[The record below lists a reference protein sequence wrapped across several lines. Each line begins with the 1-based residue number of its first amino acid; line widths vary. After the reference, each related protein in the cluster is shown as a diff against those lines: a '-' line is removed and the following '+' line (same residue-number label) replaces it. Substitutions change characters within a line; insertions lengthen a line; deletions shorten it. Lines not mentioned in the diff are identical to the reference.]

1 MMNKV
6 DVTKLG
12 LRYRKP
18 NTKTSL
24 ANRIHRN
31 ADLEAANK
39 KLLLACHNDWIQLDN
54 KRQEHAR
61 FMRYYSGEQ
70 WDDLVQ
76 DPDNA
81 GKMITE
87 KTLFSRMGVTPITH
101 NILQQ
106 YIRNVLGQ
114 LLSNPY
120 KTIINSRREED
131 SQAAEM
137 LTNAIQACLEVN
149 ENSTLDINHI
159 IALHT
164 IGVGWSKITY
174 THWDDRNVTDARIDF
189 VNENRI
195 AWNQDT
201 EDPRMFDLRRIC
213 ELHSYTLDEL
223 ISNFAFTTQD
233 EQTLRELY
241 LSKRDDQEEQ
251 NSTASQTLRNM
262 EFWGSGSEINK
273 YRVLEV
279 WTKRGR
285 WVLWANDRATFDRPK
300 EYVNN
305 IPAVEAEIEKE
316 NSRRLAQGIAAGMEP
331 DSIPLVEFERHYE
344 RYWYCQFLTPEG
356 VSLLEMESPYEHQQ
370 HPYVFS
376 SMPIIDGNS
385 KPVFSDLIDMQRN
398 INRQRTMLDML
409 IASSA
414 KNTLFVPEDALDG
427 HSIEE
432 YADEI
437 MKINGVIKF
446 KPKPGVNVLPQ
457 FLQRN
462 AVNIG
467 IFDILNF
474 DMQQIQQISGLSGA
488 IQGQAM
494 KSNMPASLYAQQA
507 QNTMLNF
514 VLLFNRFNDYCT
526 KRDKKL
532 MRVCL
537 QYYNEP
543 RYLAT
548 SGKAYGTTATEY
560 IPEKAKAIAD
570 SISFVP
576 SQGMDTPI
584 FRAHINDYLMEM
596 LKSNLIPVE
605 TFLQYTTLP
614 FGKQILSELQSLKEQ
629 AANGGG
635 VNQQA
640 VDNIQ
645 QIAETQSNP
654 RAVELLQQMVGG
666 NVSNA
671 PTPEMPNAPEQ

>member
-1 MMNKV
+1 MNGI

-18 NTKTSL
+18 NAKASL
-24 ANRIHRN
+24 ANRIERDN
-31 ADLEAANK
+31 EKEAENK
-39 KLLLACHNDWIQLDN
+39 RLLQACFNDWLQLDS
-54 KRQEHAR
+54 KRKEHAR
-61 FMRYYSGEQ
+61 FMQYYGGEQ
-70 WDDLVQ
+70 WSDLID
-76 DPDNA
+76 DPDKR
-81 GKMITE
+81 GKKISE
-87 KTLFSRMGVTPITH
+87 RELFSRMGVTPITQ

-114 LLSNPY
+114 MLSNPY
-120 KTIINSRREED
+120 KTIINARREED

-149 ENSTLDINHI
+149 ENTTIDINHI

-164 IGVGWSKITY
+164 IGVAWSKITY

-195 AWNQDT
+195 AWNQDC

-223 ISNFAFTTQD
+223 ISNFAATTAD
-233 EQTLRELY
+233 EHTLRELY
-241 LSKRDDQEEQ
+241 TTKREDREEQ
-251 NSTASQTLRNM
+251 NSSAEQTLHNM

-279 WTKRGR
+279 WSKRGR
-285 WVLWANDRATFDRPK
+285 WVLWANDRASFERPK
-300 EYVNN
+300 EYIHN
-305 IPAVEAEIEKE
+305 IADVEARIAKE
-316 NSRRLAQGIAAGMEP
+316 NSRRLAQGTAAGMDVEA
-331 DSIPLVEFERHYE
+331 IPLIEYERHYE

-356 VSLLEMESPYEHQQ
+356 VCLMEMESPYEHQQ
-370 HPYVFS
+370 HPYCFS
-376 SMPIIDGNS
+376 AMPIIDGVS
-385 KPVFSDLIDMQRN
+385 KPIFSDLIEMQRN

-414 KNTLFVPEDALDG
+414 KNTLFIPEDALEG
-427 HSIEE
+427 HTLEE

-437 MKINGVIKF
+437 MKINGVIRF
-446 KPKPGVNVLPQ
+446 KPKAGINALPQ

-462 AVNIG
+462 SVNIG
-467 IFDILNF
+467 IFDVLNF

-488 IQGQAM
+488 IQGQVA
-494 KSNMPASLYAQQA
+494 KGNMPASLYAQQA

-548 SGKAYGTTATEY
+548 SGKSYGTTATEY

-584 FRAHINDYLMEM
+584 FRAQINDYLMEM
-596 LKSNLIPVE
+596 LRGNMIPVE
-605 TFLQYTTLP
+605 TFLQHTTLP
-614 FGKQILSELQSLKEQ
+614 FGKQILAEIKSIKEQ
-629 AANGGG
+629 TPEGGM
-635 VNQQA
+635 NMQA
-640 VDNIQ
+640 VNNIQ
-645 QIAETQSNP
+645 QIAEQQSDP
-654 RAVELLQQMVGG
+654 RAVQLLQQMVSGA
-666 NVSNA
+666 VPNA
-671 PTPEMPNAPEQ
+671 PTPEMPKA

>member
-1 MMNKV
+1 MNNTI

-18 NTKTSL
+18 NAKTSL
-24 ANRIHRN
+24 ANRINR
-31 ADLEAANK
+31 DDQKEIENK
-39 KLLLACHNDWIQLDN
+39 RLLWACFNDWLQLDG
-54 KRQEHAR
+54 KRKEHAR
-61 FMRYYSGEQ
+61 FMQYYSGEQ
-70 WDDLVQ
+70 WADLVQ
-76 DPDNA
+76 DPDKS
-81 GKMITE
+81 GKMISE
-87 KTLFSRMGVTPITH
+87 KELFSRMGVTPITH

-114 LLSNPY
+114 MLSNPY

-149 ENSTLDINHI
+149 ENTTIDINHI

-164 IGVGWSKITY
+164 IGVAWSKITY

-195 AWNQDT
+195 SWNQDC
-201 EDPRMFDLRRIC
+201 EDPRLFDLRRIC
-213 ELHSYTLDEL
+213 ELHSYTMDEL
-223 ISNFAFTTQD
+223 ISNFAATTAD
-233 EQTLRELY
+233 ENTLRELY
-241 LSKRDDQEEQ
+241 RSKREDREEQ
-251 NSTASQTLRNM
+251 NSTAEQTLLNM
-262 EFWGSGSEINK
+262 EFWGSGSEVNK

-279 WTKRGR
+279 WSKRGR

-305 IPAVEAEIEKE
+305 IAEVEVQIAKE
-316 NSRRLAQGIAAGMEP
+316 NSRRLAQGAAAGMDVEAV
-331 DSIPLVEFERHYE
+331 PLIEYERHYE

-356 VSLLEMESPYEHQQ
+356 VCLLEMESPYEHQQ
-370 HPYVFS
+370 HPYTFS
-376 SMPIIDGNS
+376 SMPIIDGVS
-385 KPVFSDLIDMQRN
+385 KPMFSDLIEMQRN

-414 KNTLFVPEDALDG
+414 KNTLFIPEDALEG
-427 HSIEE
+427 HSLEE

-437 MKINGVIKF
+437 MKINGVIRF
-446 KPKPGVNVLPQ
+446 KPKPGINALPQ

-467 IFDILNF
+467 IFDVLNF

-488 IQGQAM
+488 IQGQVA
-494 KSNMPASLYAQQA
+494 KNNMPASLYAQQA

-548 SGKAYGTTATEY
+548 SGKSYGTTATEY

-584 FRAHINDYLMEM
+584 FRAQINDYLMEM
-596 LKSNLIPVE
+596 LRGNLIPVE
-605 TFLQYTTLP
+605 TFLQHTTLP
-614 FGKQILSELQSLKEQ
+614 FGKQILSEIKSLKEQ
-629 AANGGG
+629 TPEGG
-635 VNQQA
+635 VNMQA

-645 QIAETQSNP
+645 GIAQQQSDP
-654 RAVELLQQMVGG
+654 RAVQLLQQMISGAV
-666 NVSNA
+666 
-671 PTPEMPNAPEQ
+671 PNAPIPQMPAA

>member
-1 MMNKV
+1 MNNTI

-18 NTKTSL
+18 NAKTSL
-24 ANRIHRN
+24 ANRINR
-31 ADLEAANK
+31 DDQKEIENK
-39 KLLLACHNDWIQLDN
+39 RLLWACFNDWLQLDG
-54 KRQEHAR
+54 KRKEHAR
-61 FMRYYSGEQ
+61 FMQYYSGEQ
-70 WDDLVQ
+70 WSDLVQ
-76 DPDNA
+76 DPDKP
-81 GKMITE
+81 GKMISE
-87 KTLFSRMGVTPITH
+87 KELFSRMGVTPITH

-114 LLSNPY
+114 MLSNPY

-149 ENSTLDINHI
+149 ENTTIDINHI

-164 IGVGWSKITY
+164 IGVAWSKITY

-195 AWNQDT
+195 SWNQDC
-201 EDPRMFDLRRIC
+201 EDPRLFDLRRIC
-213 ELHSYTLDEL
+213 ELHSYTMDEL
-223 ISNFAFTTQD
+223 ISNFAATTAD
-233 EQTLRELY
+233 ENTLRELY
-241 LSKRDDQEEQ
+241 RSKREDREEQ
-251 NSTASQTLRNM
+251 NSTAEQTLLNM
-262 EFWGSGSEINK
+262 EFWGSGSEVNK

-279 WTKRGR
+279 WSKRGR

-305 IPAVEAEIEKE
+305 IAEVEVQIAKE
-316 NSRRLAQGIAAGMEP
+316 NSRRLAQGAAAGMDVEAV
-331 DSIPLVEFERHYE
+331 PLIEYERHYE

-356 VSLLEMESPYEHQQ
+356 VCLLEMESPYEHQQ
-370 HPYVFS
+370 HPYTFS
-376 SMPIIDGNS
+376 SMPIIDGVS
-385 KPVFSDLIDMQRN
+385 KPMFSDLIEMQRN

-414 KNTLFVPEDALDG
+414 KNTLFIPEDALEG
-427 HSIEE
+427 HTLEE

-437 MKINGVIKF
+437 MKINGVIRF
-446 KPKPGVNVLPQ
+446 KPKPGINALPQ

-467 IFDILNF
+467 IFDVLNF

-488 IQGQAM
+488 IQGQVA

-537 QYYNEP
+537 QYYTEP

-548 SGKAYGTTATEY
+548 SGKSYGTTATEY

-576 SQGMDTPI
+576 SQGMNTPI
-584 FRAHINDYLMEM
+584 FRAQINDYLMEM
-596 LKSNLIPVE
+596 LRGNMIPIE
-605 TFLQYTTLP
+605 TFLQHTTLP
-614 FGKQILSELQSLKEQ
+614 FGKQILAEIKAIKEQ
-629 AANGGG
+629 TPEGGM
-635 VNQQA
+635 NMQA

-645 QIAETQSNP
+645 QIAEQQSDP
-654 RAVELLQQMVGG
+654 RAVQLLQQMVSGA
-666 NVSNA
+666 VPNA
-671 PTPEMPNAPEQ
+671 PTPEMPEI

>member
-1 MMNKV
+1 MNNTI

-18 NTKTSL
+18 NAKTSL
-24 ANRIHRN
+24 ANRINR
-31 ADLEAANK
+31 DDQKEIENK
-39 KLLLACHNDWIQLDN
+39 RLLWACFNDWLQLDG
-54 KRQEHAR
+54 KRKEHAR
-61 FMRYYSGEQ
+61 FMQYYSGEQ
-70 WDDLVQ
+70 WSDLVQ
-76 DPDNA
+76 DPDKS
-81 GKMITE
+81 GKMISE
-87 KTLFSRMGVTPITH
+87 KELFSRMGVTPITH

-114 LLSNPY
+114 MLSNPY

-149 ENSTLDINHI
+149 ENTTIDINHI

-164 IGVGWSKITY
+164 IGVAWSKITY

-195 AWNQDT
+195 SWNQDC
-201 EDPRMFDLRRIC
+201 EDPRLFDLRRIC
-213 ELHSYTLDEL
+213 ELHSYTMDEL
-223 ISNFAFTTQD
+223 ISNFAATTAD
-233 EQTLRELY
+233 ENTLLELY
-241 LSKRDDQEEQ
+241 RSKREDREEQ
-251 NSTASQTLRNM
+251 NSTAEQTLLNM
-262 EFWGSGSEINK
+262 EFWGSGSEVNK

-279 WTKRGR
+279 WSKRGR

-305 IPAVEAEIEKE
+305 IAEVEVQIAKE
-316 NSRRLAQGIAAGMEP
+316 NSRRLAQGAAAGMDVEAV
-331 DSIPLVEFERHYE
+331 PLIEYERHYE

-356 VSLLEMESPYEHQQ
+356 VCLLEMESPYEHQQ
-370 HPYVFS
+370 HPYTFS
-376 SMPIIDGNS
+376 SMPIIDGVS
-385 KPVFSDLIDMQRN
+385 KPMFSDLIEMQRN

-414 KNTLFVPEDALDG
+414 KNTLFIPEDALEG
-427 HSIEE
+427 HTLEE

-437 MKINGVIKF
+437 MKINGVIRF
-446 KPKPGVNVLPQ
+446 KPKPGINALPQ

-467 IFDILNF
+467 IFDVLNF

-488 IQGQAM
+488 IQGQVA

-537 QYYNEP
+537 QYYTEP

-548 SGKAYGTTATEY
+548 SGKSYGATATEY

-584 FRAHINDYLMEM
+584 FRAQINDYLMEM
-596 LKSNLIPVE
+596 LRGNLIPVE
-605 TFLQYTTLP
+605 TFLQHTTLP
-614 FGKQILSELQSLKEQ
+614 FGKQILSEIKSLKEQ
-629 AANGGG
+629 TPEGG
-635 VNQQA
+635 VNMQA

-645 QIAETQSNP
+645 GIAQQQSDP
-654 RAVELLQQMVGG
+654 RAVQLLQQMISGAV
-666 NVSNA
+666 
-671 PTPEMPNAPEQ
+671 PNAPIPQMPTAA

>member
-1 MMNKV
+1 MNNTI

-18 NTKTSL
+18 NAKTSL
-24 ANRIHRN
+24 ANRINR
-31 ADLEAANK
+31 DDQKEIENK
-39 KLLLACHNDWIQLDN
+39 RLLWACFNDWLQLDG
-54 KRQEHAR
+54 KRKEHAR
-61 FMRYYSGEQ
+61 FMQYYSGEQ
-70 WDDLVQ
+70 WSDLVQ
-76 DPDNA
+76 DPDKS
-81 GKMITE
+81 GKMISE
-87 KTLFSRMGVTPITH
+87 KELFSRMGVTPITH

-114 LLSNPY
+114 MLSNPY

-149 ENSTLDINHI
+149 ENTTIDINHI

-164 IGVGWSKITY
+164 IGVAWSKITY

-195 AWNQDT
+195 SWNQDC
-201 EDPRMFDLRRIC
+201 EDPRLFDLRRIC
-213 ELHSYTLDEL
+213 ELHSYTMDEL
-223 ISNFAFTTQD
+223 ISNFAATTAD
-233 EQTLRELY
+233 ENTLRELY
-241 LSKRDDQEEQ
+241 RSKREDREEQ
-251 NSTASQTLRNM
+251 NSTAEQTLLNM

-279 WTKRGR
+279 WSKRGR

-305 IPAVEAEIEKE
+305 IAEVEVQIAKE
-316 NSRRLAQGIAAGMEP
+316 NSRRLAQGAAAGMDVEAV
-331 DSIPLVEFERHYE
+331 PLIEYERHYE

-356 VSLLEMESPYEHQQ
+356 VCLLEMESPYEHQQ
-370 HPYVFS
+370 HPYTFS
-376 SMPIIDGNS
+376 SMPIIDGVS
-385 KPVFSDLIDMQRN
+385 KPMFSDLIEMQRN

-414 KNTLFVPEDALDG
+414 KNTLFIPEDALEG
-427 HSIEE
+427 HSLEE

-437 MKINGVIKF
+437 MKINGVIRF
-446 KPKPGVNVLPQ
+446 KPKPGINALPQ

-467 IFDILNF
+467 IFDVLNF

-488 IQGQAM
+488 IQGQVA
-494 KSNMPASLYAQQA
+494 KNNMPASLYAQQA

-548 SGKAYGTTATEY
+548 SGKSYGTTATEY

-584 FRAHINDYLMEM
+584 FRAQINDYLMEM
-596 LKSNLIPVE
+596 LRGNLIPVE
-605 TFLQYTTLP
+605 TFLQHTTLP
-614 FGKQILSELQSLKEQ
+614 FGKQILSEIKSLKEQ
-629 AANGGG
+629 TPEGG
-635 VNQQA
+635 VNMQA

-645 QIAETQSNP
+645 GIAQQQSDP
-654 RAVELLQQMVGG
+654 RAVQLLQQMISGAV
-666 NVSNA
+666 
-671 PTPEMPNAPEQ
+671 PNAPIPQMPAA

>member
-1 MMNKV
+1 MNNTI

-18 NTKTSL
+18 NAKTSL
-24 ANRIHRN
+24 ANRINR
-31 ADLEAANK
+31 DDQKEIENK
-39 KLLLACHNDWIQLDN
+39 RLLWACFNDWLQLDG
-54 KRQEHAR
+54 KRKEHAR
-61 FMRYYSGEQ
+61 FMQYYSGEQ
-70 WDDLVQ
+70 WSDLVQ
-76 DPDNA
+76 DPDKP
-81 GKMITE
+81 GKMISE
-87 KTLFSRMGVTPITH
+87 KELFSRMGVTPITH

-114 LLSNPY
+114 MLSNPY

-137 LTNAIQACLEVN
+137 LTNAIQACLELN
-149 ENSTLDINHI
+149 ENTTIDINHI

-164 IGVGWSKITY
+164 IGVAWSKITY

-195 AWNQDT
+195 SWNQDC
-201 EDPRMFDLRRIC
+201 EDPRLFDLRRIC
-213 ELHSYTLDEL
+213 ELHSYTMDEL
-223 ISNFAFTTQD
+223 ISNFAATTAD
-233 EQTLRELY
+233 ENTLRELY
-241 LSKRDDQEEQ
+241 RSKREDREEQ
-251 NSTASQTLRNM
+251 NSTAEQTLLNM
-262 EFWGSGSEINK
+262 EFWGSGSEVNK

-279 WTKRGR
+279 WSKRGR

-305 IPAVEAEIEKE
+305 IAEVEAQIAKE
-316 NSRRLAQGIAAGMEP
+316 NSRRLAQGAAAGMDVEAV
-331 DSIPLVEFERHYE
+331 PLIEYERHYE

-356 VSLLEMESPYEHQQ
+356 VCLLEMESPYEHQQ
-370 HPYVFS
+370 HPYTFS
-376 SMPIIDGNS
+376 SMPIIDGVS
-385 KPVFSDLIDMQRN
+385 KPMFSDLIEMQRN

-414 KNTLFVPEDALDG
+414 KNTLFIPEDALEG
-427 HSIEE
+427 HTLEE

-437 MKINGVIKF
+437 MKINGVIRF
-446 KPKPGVNVLPQ
+446 KPKPGINALPQ

-467 IFDILNF
+467 IFDVLNF

-488 IQGQAM
+488 IQGQVA

-537 QYYNEP
+537 QYYTEP

-548 SGKAYGTTATEY
+548 SGKSYGVTATEY

-584 FRAHINDYLMEM
+584 FRAQINDYLMEM
-596 LKSNLIPVE
+596 LRGNLIPVE
-605 TFLQYTTLP
+605 TFLQHTTLP
-614 FGKQILSELQSLKEQ
+614 FGKQILSEIKSLKEQ
-629 AANGGG
+629 TPEGG
-635 VNQQA
+635 VNMQA

-645 QIAETQSNP
+645 GIAQQQSDP
-654 RAVELLQQMVGG
+654 RAVQLLQQMISGAV
-666 NVSNA
+666 
-671 PTPEMPNAPEQ
+671 PNAPIPQMPTAA

>member
-1 MMNKV
+1 MKTI

-24 ANRIHRN
+24 ANRIQRN
-31 ADLEAANK
+31 PEKETENK
-39 KLLLACHNDWIQLDN
+39 RLLTASFNDWQQLAE
-54 KRQEHAR
+54 KRKEHAR
-61 FMRYYSGEQ
+61 FMQYYSGDQ
-70 WDDLVQ
+70 WSDLVQ
-76 DPDNA
+76 DPNDPD
-81 GKMITE
+81 KMISE
-87 KTLFSRMGVTPITH
+87 KALFSRMGVTPITT

-106 YIRNVLGQ
+106 YIRNVCGQ
-114 LLSNPY
+114 MLSNPY

-149 ENSTLDINHI
+149 ENTSLDINHI

-164 IGVGWSKITY
+164 IGVAWSKITY
-174 THWDDRNVTDARIDF
+174 THWDDRNVTDARVDF

-195 AWNQDT
+195 AWNQDV

-213 ELHSYTLDEL
+213 ELHSYTMDEL
-223 ISNFAFTTQD
+223 ISNFAATAQD
-233 EQTLRELY
+233 EQTIRELY
-241 LSKRDDQEEQ
+241 RENREKQEEL
-251 NSTASQTLRNM
+251 NSKADKALLNM
-262 EFWGSGSEINK
+262 EFWGSGLEVNK

-279 WTKRGR
+279 WSKRGR
-285 WVLWANDRATFDRPK
+285 WVLWANDRASYERPK
-300 EYVNN
+300 EYINN
-305 IPAVEAEIEKE
+305 IAQVEADLNQE
-316 NSRRLAQGIAAGMEP
+316 NSRRLAQGVAAGMEVE
-331 DSIPLVEFERHYE
+331 DIPLIEYERHYE

-356 VSLLEMESPYEHQQ
+356 VCLMEMESPYEHQQ

-376 SMPIIDGNS
+376 SMPIIDGIS
-385 KPVFSDLIDMQRN
+385 KPMFSDLIEMQRN

-414 KNTLFVPEDALDG
+414 KNTLFIPEDALEG
-427 HSIEE
+427 HTLEE

-437 MKINGVIKF
+437 MKINGVIRF
-446 KPKPGVNVLPQ
+446 KPKPGINALPQ

-467 IFDILNF
+467 IFEVLNL

-488 IQGQAM
+488 IQGQVA

-532 MRVCL
+532 MRVLL

-548 SGKAYGTTATEY
+548 SGKAYGNTATEY
-560 IPEKAKAIAD
+560 IPDKAKAIAD

-576 SQGMDTPI
+576 SQGMDTPV
-584 FRAHINDYLMEM
+584 FRMQINEYLLDL

-605 TFLQYTTLP
+605 TFLQHTTLP
-614 FGKQILSELQSLKEQ
+614 FGKQILSEIQSLKEQ
-629 AANGGG
+629 QPQEGGG
-635 VNQQA
+635 INMAA
-640 VDNIQ
+640 VQNIQ
-645 QIAETQSNP
+645 DIAAKQSDP
-654 RAVELLQQMVGG
+654 RAVELLQKMVSGA
-666 NVSNA
+666 VPNA
-671 PTPEMPNAPEQ
+671 PSPEMPAIQE